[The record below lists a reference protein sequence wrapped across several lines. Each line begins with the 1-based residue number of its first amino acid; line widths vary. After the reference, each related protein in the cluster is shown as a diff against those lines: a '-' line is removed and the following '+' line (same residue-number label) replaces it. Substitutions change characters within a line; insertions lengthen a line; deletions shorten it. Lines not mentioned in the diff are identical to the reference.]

1 MNWQNLLI
9 AANSVLTVGVGATA
23 FALQLYLFFYN
34 RKSQVARSFGGLLLC
49 VIWVYLTDLMIG
61 DGQNLQLT
69 ETLLRWQ
76 WLGIAFT
83 PTLYLEFT
91 RAIRKVV
98 QQDHFPRWLRA
109 GSYVL
114 SSLTSVLAITTNLVV
129 HNGRLY
135 QGAAFLQPGPWFYPF
150 ALLFAGATLWGL
162 RQTFAARHHCH
173 THAARRR
180 MTYLSIGFIAPA
192 LGVFPYLLI
201 MGWPAAL
208 SGTLL
213 WGLLILGNIAVGVML
228 ALMAYAVAF
237 IGALTPERIVKH
249 RLVRFLL
256 RGPATALLA
265 LMAFGIGRTLERALD
280 VNQYTLAL
288 IAIAATIILMQLG
301 VELGKPLLD
310 LALYREGRAE
320 IARAQALS
328 QSLLTTADLLQ
339 FLENILAAL
348 CELLQSP
355 AGFIAALEDG
365 ALHRDIWCSFNI
377 TADEIVD
384 FPLSQSTHVHPQDG
398 FILWNNYWITPI
410 YDKAG
415 AELLGLAGIRSPQ
428 LTLPLSPERQQL
440 FAQLLQQA
448 QAALDDRRLQ
458 QAIFA
463 AFTPLLGELDE
474 IQRRQ
479 GLLRYNGVSAA
490 GFTPTE
496 TTALPQWVHDALA
509 HYWGGPRL
517 TENPLL
523 HLEIVQ
529 RAAAAHD
536 GSPIKGLRAVLT
548 EALERLRPDGE
559 RKLTAPEWLLY
570 NILEMKFIRG
580 QKVREVAMRLAL
592 SESDYYRKQRIA
604 IENLAHVIAEMETQ
618 LRQTGAMRKEHTN
631 KENPATASKE
641 LPS

>member
-1 MNWQNLLI
+1 MNWQELLI
-9 AANSVLTVGVGATA
+9 GANNVLSVGIGATA

-34 RKSQVARSFGGLLLC
+34 RESRVARSFGGLLLC
-49 VIWVYLTDLMIG
+49 VIVVYLTDLLMG
-61 DGQNLQLT
+61 DAHNLQLT
-69 ETLLRWQ
+69 ESLLRWQ

-91 RAIRKVV
+91 RAIRNVV
-98 QQDHFPRWLRA
+98 QQDHFPRWLHG
-109 GSYVL
+109 GSYIL
-114 SSLTSVLAITTNLVV
+114 SGGIFVLALTTDLVV
-129 HNGRLY
+129 HNGTTW
-135 QGAAFLQPGPWFYPF
+135 QGAAFLHPGPLFYPF
-150 ALLFAGATLWGL
+150 ALLFALATLWGL
-162 RQTFAARHHCH
+162 QQTFAARHRCH

-201 MGWPAAL
+201 MGWPAVL
-208 SGTLL
+208 PGVML
-213 WGLLILGNIAVGVML
+213 WGLLIVGNIAVGAML

-237 IGALTPERIVKH
+237 IGALTPERVVKH

-256 RGPATALLA
+256 RGPAAALLA
-265 LMAFGIGRTLERALD
+265 LVAFGLGRTVERALG
-280 VNQYTLAL
+280 VGQYTLAL
-288 IAIAATIILMQLG
+288 IAVAGAIILVQLG

-320 IARAQALS
+320 IARVQALS
-328 QSLLTTADLLQ
+328 QSLLTTADLRQ

-348 CELLQSP
+348 CELVQSQS
-355 AGFIAALEDG
+355 GFIAALEDG
-365 ALHRDIWCSFNI
+365 ALHREIWCGFNI
-377 TADEIVD
+377 TIEELAD
-384 FPLSQSTHVHPQDG
+384 FPLSESEKAQQQDG
-398 FILWNNYWITPI
+398 FILWNTYWITPI

-415 AELLGLAGIRSPQ
+415 AELLGLVGIRHPQ
-428 LTLPLSPERQQL
+428 LPLPLAIQRRQL
-440 FAQLLQQA
+440 FEQLLQQA
-448 QAALDDRRLQ
+448 RAALDDRRLQ

-463 AFTPLLGELDE
+463 AFTPILGELGE
-474 IQRRQ
+474 IQRRR
-479 GLLRYNGVSAA
+479 GLLRYNGASAEGFALTVS
-490 GFTPTE
+490 GE
-496 TTALPQWVHDALA
+496 LPQWVHDALA

-523 HLEIVQ
+523 NLQVVQ

-604 IENLAHVIAEMETQ
+604 IENLAHIIAEMETH
-618 LRQTGAMRKEHTN
+618 LR
-631 KENPATASKE
+631 
-641 LPS
+641 

>member
-1 MNWQNLLI
+1 MNWLELLI
-9 AANSVLTVGVGATA
+9 GANNVLSVGIGATA

-34 RKSQVARSFGGLLLC
+34 RQSRVARSFGGLLIC
-49 VIWVYLTDLMIG
+49 VVYVYLTDLLMG
-61 DGQNLQLT
+61 NAQNPHLT
-69 ETLLRWQ
+69 ESLLRWQ

-91 RAIRKVV
+91 RAIRRVV
-98 QQDHFPRWLRA
+98 QQDHFPLWLRI

-114 SSLTSVLAITTNLVV
+114 SGVITLLAVTTDLVV
-129 HNGRLY
+129 HNGTVG
-135 QGAAFLQPGPWFYPF
+135 QGAALRRAAFLQPGPLFYSF
-150 ALLFAGATLWGL
+150 ALLFVLALGWGL
-162 RQTFAARHHCH
+162 QQTLAARSRCY

-208 SGTLL
+208 PNVML
-213 WGLLILGNIAVGVML
+213 WIMLILGNIAVGVML
-228 ALMAYAVAF
+228 ALMSYAVAF
-237 IGALTPERIVKH
+237 IGALTPDRVVKH

-256 RGPATALLA
+256 RGPVAALLA
-265 LMAFGIGRTLERALD
+265 LIAFGFGRTIERALG
-280 VNQYTLAL
+280 VGQYTLAL
-288 IAIAATIILMQLG
+288 LATAAAIILVQLG

-320 IARAQALS
+320 IARAQELS
-328 QSLLTTADLLQ
+328 QSVLTTADLRQ

-348 CELLQSP
+348 CELVQSN

-365 ALHRDIWCSFNI
+365 ALHREIWCGFNI
-377 TADEIVD
+377 VAEEIAG
-384 FPLSQSTHVHPQDG
+384 FPLTEGAAAQGPEAQSQDG
-398 FILWNNYWITPI
+398 FILWNDYWLVPI
-410 YDKAG
+410 YDRNG
-415 AELLGLAGIRSPQ
+415 VEMLGLAGILKPR
-428 LTLPLSPERQQL
+428 LTLPLHPERRE
-440 FAQLLQQA
+440 FFDQLLLQA
-448 QAALDDRRLQ
+448 QVALDDRRLQ
-458 QAIFA
+458 QAVFSA
-463 AFTPLLGELDE
+463 LTPILGELGE

-479 GLLRYNGVSAA
+479 GLLRYGGASARD
-490 GFTPTE
+490 FTL
-496 TTALPQWVHDALA
+496 TASEDFPQWVHDALA

-523 HLEIVQ
+523 NLKVVQ
-529 RAAAAHD
+529 RAAAVHD

-548 EALERLRPDGE
+548 EALEQLRPDGE

-570 NILEMKFIRG
+570 NILELKFIRG

-604 IENLAHVIAEMETQ
+604 IENLTQIIVEMETH
-618 LRQTGAMRKEHTN
+618 LRDGD
-631 KENPATASKE
+631 TA
-641 LPS
+641 L